1 MTEYSIK
8 IRRAATLLFAMAES
22 DRDSVYTE
30 SCERS
35 LEALQLSLTELAL
48 AQLLCN
54 NWQERELDVG

>member
-22 DRDSVYTE
+22 DRDYAYTE

-35 LEALQLSLTELAL
+35 IEALQLSETELAL
-48 AQLLCN
+48 AQLLCS
-54 NWQERELDVG
+54 NWQERELV